1 MLHNNIVFYHLLCL
15 DQHDAKMFPKQ
26 KLPHSLF
33 VLERMTKIGNS
44 IAEFEQVIVSWLVAQ
59 LFFTCSKSTR
69 KNPRKSCD
77 ICYQNEVIDVALAFL
92 LLDLNIF
99 YSCFSVFMVCLDQGN
114 VWWG

>member
-44 IAEFEQVIVSWLVAQ
+44 IAEFEQVIVSWPVAQ

-77 ICYQNEVIDVALAFL
+77 ICLTLTMKIPER
-92 LLDLNIF
+92 
-99 YSCFSVFMVCLDQGN
+99 SH
-114 VWWG
+114 